1 MRGARAQ
8 PQCSPAQSTARS
20 TLPRLSSPACAAHY
34 QDAHLSAICYDL
46 ADTLSFAFVR
56 AVSDNIPSL
65 KEYAGASSS
74 VFLFYMVRVA
84 PCAAAAAISDLR
96 TCRSVVAVMLPHG
109 RCA

>member
-1 MRGARAQ
+1 MAREPSPSAAPRSPQ
-8 PQCSPAQSTARS
+8 PAPH
-20 TLPRLSSPACAAHY
+20 RLSSPACAAHY

-56 AVSDNIPSL
+56 AVSDTIPSL

-84 PCAAAAAISDLR
+84 PCAAAAAIPDLR
-96 TCRSVVAVMLPHG
+96 ACRSVVAVMLPHG

>member
-1 MRGARAQ
+1 MAREPSPSAAPRSPQ
-8 PQCSPAQSTARS
+8 PRA
-20 TLPRLSSPACAAHY
+20 TLPRLSSPACAAHH

-84 PCAAAAAISDLR
+84 HCAAAAAMSDLR
-96 TCRSVVAVMLPHG
+96 ACRSVVAVMLPHG